1 MKQPFWKLAECPL
14 NTQSTFLQ
22 VLHDIEVNENT
33 KSTLK
38 IKCKVILK
46 VKMENAKVRKLN
58 HRTLFIIELKN

>member
-33 KSTLK
+33 KSALK
-38 IKCKVILK
+38 IKYKVILK
-46 VKMENAKVRKLN
+46 VKMENAKLRKLN